1 MMTRVRVAS
10 VLVAVVAGDYAL
22 LTLVNGRLTDFGVTA
37 GIWAGSSAAAGLI
50 TYGSKRRR
58 QAMARG
64 RAAVWQRRDRQA
76 ATAGGQ
82 QCPSCGDARQLPSDS
97 PRFADRQRT
106 RLCRACAPGPHPRA
120 DTTSPT
126 PLAAQSPREIGW
138 GRAATDYPSAEALT

>member
-37 GIWAGSSAAAGLI
+37 GIWVGCSTAAGLI
-50 TYGSKRRR
+50 AYASKRRR

-106 RLCRACAPGPHPRA
+106 RLCGVCAPGSHPRV
-120 DTTSPT
+120 DTTSP
-126 PLAAQSPREIGW
+126 
-138 GRAATDYPSAEALT
+138 GRSRRNHHVKSVGGVGQPISRARKR